1 MLFDLV
7 RTRLTSLVLTLDYG
21 CIRGSPAARFLE
33 GLDLEGCAQRFARTV
48 PSLQYVLVS
57 IRGASPTGWEGLGEG
72 GEEAE
77 WLSGGSDDEDGDE
90 NSEVLVLDEEDDDG
104 W

>member
-48 PSLQYVLVS
+48 PSLQYVLINKHTWCLTNGMGRAWRRRGGGGMAERR
-57 IRGASPTGWEGLGEG
+57 IR
-72 GEEAE
+72 
-77 WLSGGSDDEDGDE
+77 
-90 NSEVLVLDEEDDDG
+90 
-104 W
+104 